1 MEADADDDG
10 GDIIAA
16 LLASTGASSKR
27 PRPNS
32 QRCRTCNAPNKWETN
47 PPHKKP
53 KGKGDPSCPFP
64 WKEKPDPALIGKQ
77 AALELVRT
85 HTDTHTLY
93 ACTHSRCSHLAKLFT
108 AVCAAV
114 LSL

>member
-1 MEADADDDG
+1 MSDDIDG
-10 GDIIAA
+10 VGDEIIAA
-16 LLASTGASSKR
+16 LLEASTSKR

-32 QRCRTCNAPNKWETN
+32 QRCRTCDAPNKWETD

-85 HTDTHTLY
+85 YTLP
-93 ACTHSRCSHLAKLFT
+93 AETLTLT
-108 AVCAAV
+108 
-114 LSL
+114 

>member
-1 MEADADDDG
+1 MWFRVKQLAELLQQAELAVEVVVMSEVDDG
-10 GDIIAA
+10 EEIIAD
-16 LLASTGASSKR
+16 LLASTSKR
-27 PRPNS
+27 PRPKS
-32 QRCRTCNAPNKWETN
+32 QRCRTCNAPNKWETD

-85 HTDTHTLY
+85 LHFL
-93 ACTHSRCSHLAKLFT
+93 CTHL
-108 AVCAAV
+108 V
-114 LSL
+114 L

>member
-1 MEADADDDG
+1 MGAATGFEGGSELKMSDVDG
-10 GDIIAA
+10 GGDEIIAA
-16 LLASTGASSKR
+16 LFEASTSKR

-32 QRCRTCNAPNKWETN
+32 QRCRTCDAPNKWETD

-85 HTDTHTLY
+85 YTLP
-93 ACTHSRCSHLAKLFT
+93 AETLTLT
-108 AVCAAV
+108 
-114 LSL
+114 

>member
-1 MEADADDDG
+1 MSEVDDG
-10 GDIIAA
+10 GGEEIIAA
-16 LLASTGASSKR
+16 LFASTSKR
-27 PRPNS
+27 PRPKS
-32 QRCRTCNAPNKWETN
+32 QRCRTCNAPNKWETD

-85 HTDTHTLY
+85 LHFPCAHTW
-93 ACTHSRCSHLAKLFT
+93 CS
-108 AVCAAV
+108 
-114 LSL
+114 SLD